1 MPLSSHIALENIPA
15 GQAYCSCLFA
25 WRRPSKSIY
34 FCIFTPAGKAMFQIL
49 HILPS
54 SKKRVR
60 ADLARATETAVRAT
74 LANGTGVMKAA
85 KMHGDGVVH
94 RDAHLP
100 SSSVKAPRKGC
111 TRPH

>member
-1 MPLSSHIALENIPA
+1 MADS
-15 GQAYCSCLFA
+15 
-25 WRRPSKSIY
+25 
-34 FCIFTPAGKAMFQIL
+34 KAMFQIL
-49 HILPS
+49 RIFAEFEPS
-54 SKKRVR
+54 IIQERVR

-100 SSSVKAPRKGC
+100 STSVKAPVSRLHASALINAR
-111 TRPH
+111 TATMRSWRD